1 VPPSPKPSHRSE
13 AVQLCATSSKRELM
27 SKPAPRRRT
36 PRIRSLAAFA
46 ALSVLFSAC
55 SVSDPEAPSSDTS
68 GNGADSTFSIA
79 VGIDPD
85 TFDPAGQTTTTVQN
99 MVDYMV
105 ETLTSVDEKGTVSGK
120 LAETFET
127 SDDGLT
133 VTLGLRKDVTFH
145 DGTPFN
151 ADAVVFNLK
160 RITSPDV
167 KVPLGSPYKV
177 ISDVKAVDENTVA
190 ITLTRPSPGFVSA
203 LSVTTAGMI
212 SPASVTADGNTNVNY
227 QKPVG
232 TGPYVFGEYTAG
244 ENFTVT
250 KYADY
255 WGKEPYYGTVNFRIV
270 PEAATRESLLLSKQV
285 DMIILPPVSDLK
297 SLKDNKDVET
307 LVAPSDRTIFIALDF
322 QDPLLSNKEVRQAL
336 NYAVDKDAIV
346 KNVMF
351 GAAETLDAPMAPSL
365 FGYCKTGSYDYDP
378 AKAKQ
383 MLADAGAAGATLD
396 LLTPSGRYVQ
406 DAQAAEAIAGYLRDV
421 GLTVN
426 VSTSDFPSFLARVNA
441 PHSDQTVDMHLLG
454 WAPAYLDAD
463 FQMQQFRQANHPPAG
478 LATSFYTNPQVEQ
491 ILAQAD
497 VELNQDTRAKLYCDA
512 SKIIWDDAPW
522 IFLWTQSFPIV
533 HSADVTGIGSTPT
546 EKFDALYAH
555 PAG

>member
-1 VPPSPKPSHRSE
+1 VRHLVE
-13 AVQLCATSSKRELM
+13 AGAMNKT
-27 SKPAPRRRT
+27 APRRRT
-36 PRIRSLAAFA
+36 PRLRSLAALA
-46 ALSVLFSAC
+46 ALTVLVSAC
-55 SVSDPEAPSSDTS
+55 SVSDPEAPSSDKG

-105 ETLTSVDEKGTVSGK
+105 ETLTSVDEKGEVSGK
-120 LAETFET
+120 LAETFDT
-127 SDDGLT
+127 SADGLT
-133 VTLGLRKDVTFH
+133 VTLGLRKNVTFH

-151 ADAVVFNLK
+151 ADAVVFNLQ
-160 RITSPDV
+160 RILSPDV

-177 ISDVKAVDENTVA
+177 ISNVTAVDENTVA
-190 ITLTRPSPGFVSA
+190 ITLSRPSPGFLSA

-212 SPASVTADGNTNVNY
+212 SPASITADGNTNVKY

-232 TGPYVFGEYTAG
+232 TGPYVFGSFTAG
-244 ENFTVT
+244 ESFTVT
-250 KYADY
+250 QYDKY
-255 WGKEPYYGTVNFRIV
+255 WGKKPYYGTVNFRVV
-270 PEAATRESLLLSKQV
+270 PEAATRESLLLSDQV
-285 DMIILPPVSDLK
+285 DMIILPPVSDLQ
-297 SLKDNKDVET
+297 SLKANKKVKT
-307 LVAPSDRTIFIALDF
+307 LVAPSDRTIFIALDY
-322 QDPLLSNKEVRQAL
+322 QDPLLSKKEVRQAL

-365 FGYCKTGSYDYDP
+365 AGYCKTGSYDYDP

-441 PHSDQTVDMHLLG
+441 PHSENTVDMHLLG

-463 FQMQQFRQANHPPAG
+463 FQMQMFRSATHPPKG
-478 LATSFYTNPQVEQ
+478 LGTSFYTNPEVEQ
-491 ILAQAD
+491 VLAQAD
-497 VELNQDTRAKLYCDA
+497 VELDQSKRAQLYCDA
-512 SKIIWDDAPW
+512 SKVIWDDAPW
-522 IFLWTQSFPIV
+522 IFLWTQSFPV
-533 HSADVTGIGSTPT
+533 VYSADVTGIGATPT
-546 EKFDALYAH
+546 EKFDAIYAH
-555 PAG
+555 PGS